1 MQRQADKREQ
11 HEFHPNGFNL
21 HKTGS
26 QDCWYGTADN
36 YASPNIFARSTFSV
50 TSTNQPNTYWQS
62 KTCQSQGNV
71 KDASNN
77 LMKKH
82 HPMQETQQ
90 GHIGLSN
97 ACNSYSYVEPD
108 ISHSPHLVHQ
118 ELSGVPYPRTALPCV
133 LPEEPV
139 YVNAKQYHGI
149 MRRRQLRAKAELEN
163 KASGVRKP
171 YLHESRH
178 LHALRRARGCGG
190 RFANTKKPESPDT
203 PTSNAAREE
212 SNSRGNSTHSQTFS
226 SAESE
231 YAMKLSS
238 GQIESSM
245 NRDEFNELNSVQETK
260 GVDFFQWNS
269 HYNFMSK

>member
-1 MQRQADKREQ
+1 MNFIQMALTYTK
-11 HEFHPNGFNL
+11 L
-21 HKTGS
+21 VHK
-26 QDCWYGTADN
+26 
-36 YASPNIFARSTFSV
+36 IV
-50 TSTNQPNTYWQS
+50 
-62 KTCQSQGNV
+62 V

-90 GHIGLSN
+90 SQIGLSN
-97 ACNSYSYVEPD
+97 
-108 ISHSPHLVHQ
+108 VHQ

-139 YVNAKQYHGI
+139 YVNAKQYHAI

-178 LHALRRARGCGG
+178 LHALMRARGCGG

-203 PTSNAAREE
+203 PTSNAAHEE
-212 SNSRGNSTHSQTFS
+212 SNNKGNSTHSQTFS
-226 SAESE
+226 SPESE

-260 GVDFFQWNS
+260 GVDFFQWTS